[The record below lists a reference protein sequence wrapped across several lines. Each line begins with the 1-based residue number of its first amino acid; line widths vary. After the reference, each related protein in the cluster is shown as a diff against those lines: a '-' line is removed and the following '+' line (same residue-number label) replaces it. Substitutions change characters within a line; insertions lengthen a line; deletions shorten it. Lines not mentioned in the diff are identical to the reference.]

1 MPESNQRVLSIG
13 QCGMDHGFLS
23 RLFQSEFGLA
33 VDGASTLREAERLL
47 QAGTY
52 ALILV
57 NRKLDLDGSSGLPVL
72 ESLLEQHP
80 GIPAMLVSNYPDAQ
94 QQAIELGAA
103 PGFGKA
109 QLHQPETL
117 NRIRM
122 ALGPS

>member
-1 MPESNQRVLSIG
+1 MPDSNQRVLSIG
-13 QCGMDHGFLS
+13 QCGVDHGSLA
-23 RLFQSEFGLA
+23 RLFQSEFGLP

-47 QAGTY
+47 QTGSY

-57 NRKLDLDGSSGLPVL
+57 NRKLDLDGSSGLAVL
-72 ESLLEQHP
+72 QNLIDQHP
-80 GIPAMLVSNYPDAQ
+80 GVPAMLVSNYPDAQ

-117 NRIRM
+117 SRIRM
-122 ALGPS
+122 ALERT